1 MFGNKESEIREI
13 KDLLS
18 IVLQRLNKLTTVDNT
33 KSFIEESLIK
43 DKNLKSEADG
53 CSKFLGSKRKAAKN
67 LFEEAN
73 DEDTGIDGL
82 IGDTHPYHI
91 VTVFCSKMK
100 YKSPQANYTQDRS
113 GQYVTCINVENR
125 YIGEGKAGNKKD
137 SKSIFYLNIVNASKI
152 VLEQMLLDNSLRPKL
167 LRFLSN
173 FTSVNNNGDNNSRLS
188 SSANV
193 NSSKSLEVDDFTM
206 NNNIINNTS
215 ADFNNTNPFY
225 SANVNSCDAD
235 PNALAKLNDFKNK
248 HNIEIKFDIESNV
261 KIDGG
266 IVGHKAIVLINGELS
281 KI

>member
-1 MFGNKESEIREI
+1 
-13 KDLLS
+13 
-18 IVLQRLNKLTTVDNT
+18 
-33 KSFIEESLIK
+33 
-43 DKNLKSEADG
+43 
-53 CSKFLGSKRKAAKN
+53 
-67 LFEEAN
+67 
-73 DEDTGIDGL
+73 
-82 IGDTHPYHI
+82 
-91 VTVFCSKMK
+91 
-100 YKSPQANYTQDRS
+100 
-113 GQYVTCINVENR
+113 
-125 YIGEGKAGNKKD
+125 
-137 SKSIFYLNIVNASKI
+137 
-152 VLEQMLLDNSLRPKL
+152 MLLDNTLRPKL